1 MIGLALCICGTMM
14 VFAVFPMQHI
24 GDGVVMTAVELHTRF
39 FKRGVFRY
47 LMGQLVLI
55 GLGILLDQISDFG
68 KKSSMLY
75 LATCSCS
82 EGLSV
87 IAAKTGSIFLRDSV
101 REWSTAHLSYFA
113 VVVIVLAVTLPLQ
126 VVFINKAMAEF
137 GNTEVVPRH
146 YVLFTLFTILGA
158 QVVFKE
164 FDSDKANPIGLVFA
178 IMTTTAG
185 VHLVAS
191 EDEQAK
197 TAGDEFESELPA

>member
-1 MIGLALCICGTMM
+1 MM

-24 GDGVVMTAVELHTRF
+24 EDGVVMTAVELHTRF

-55 GLGILLDQISDFG
+55 GLGILLDQVSDFG

-101 REWSTAHLSYFA
+101 REWSTAHLSYFV

-126 VVFINKAMAEF
+126 IVFINKAMAEF
-137 GNTEVVPRH
+137 GNTEVP
-146 YVLFTLFTILGA
+146 
-158 QVVFKE
+158 
-164 FDSDKANPIGLVFA
+164 SDKPTNV
-178 IMTTTAG
+178 
-185 VHLVAS
+185 
-191 EDEQAK
+191 
-197 TAGDEFESELPA
+197 ESPYSVNDVSSVVL

>member
-137 GNTEVVPRH
+137 GNTEVPSGKHKERRISVILLTVSHLWFLGCSTALRSVH
-146 YVLFTLFTILGA
+146 TLHNTRSPG
-158 QVVFKE
+158 
-164 FDSDKANPIGLVFA
+164 
-178 IMTTTAG
+178 G
-185 VHLVAS
+185 V
-191 EDEQAK
+191 
-197 TAGDEFESELPA
+197 